1 MRFCFAAFRV
11 ILACAA
17 AAVWLSA
24 VQPAAAQSNND
35 PDILAAYVYR
45 YADYYLPYAIQSST
59 AYKPVGT
66 LNTMRDAGLGEEVDF
81 AVQSTIPASQDDLRG
96 HARKIFKPWRS
107 STTRTN
113 SAACIIVTNVPGPGV
128 PLAEFENVFRPFHTP
143 QDGRPRA
150 GTGLGLSLVRQIAG
164 RHGGEAKCATM
175 PDGRSCFVVTLPA
188 GGRPQSQLA
197 PAR

>member
-1 MRFCFAAFRV
+1 MLRYLLENAARHGMPPTHV
-11 ILACAA
+11 RITTGAA
-17 AAVWLSA
+17 LTTITVWD
-24 VQPAAAQSNND
+24 Q
-35 PDILAAYVYR
+35 
-45 YADYYLPYAIQSST
+45 
-59 AYKPVGT
+59 
-66 LNTMRDAGLGEEVDF
+66 
-81 AVQSTIPASQDDLRG
+81 
-96 HARKIFKPWRS
+96 
-107 STTRTN
+107 
-113 SAACIIVTNVPGPGV
+113 GPGV